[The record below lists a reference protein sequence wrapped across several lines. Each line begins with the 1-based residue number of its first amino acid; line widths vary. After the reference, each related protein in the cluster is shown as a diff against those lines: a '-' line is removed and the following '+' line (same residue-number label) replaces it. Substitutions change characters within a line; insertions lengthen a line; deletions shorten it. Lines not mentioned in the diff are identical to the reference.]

1 MQHQR
6 RVQSIHLIGQ
16 HSPTFLTYDV
26 NANEREKKKEYR
38 KFYKKIELNTSF
50 FSYI

>member
-26 NANEREKKKEYR
+26 NANEREKKKNIEN
-38 KFYKKIELNTSF
+38 FTKKLN
-50 FSYI
+50 